1 VEHTLDILEPAQTVV
16 SGEASLA
23 YLGEGLAAQARC
35 VWPAGVR
42 YLLVLASAVAVL
54 EEAALTMLVAGVA
67 GLRQAVELGRKQAN
81 NNEKMGLEEFLDQMA
96 QQAQAGEIQEVQIF
110 VDVVVA
116 KAASLHRRAVEMDE
130 QRVVK
135 THDPQEL

>member
-1 VEHTLDILEPAQTVV
+1 
-16 SGEASLA
+16 
-23 YLGEGLAAQARC
+23 
-35 VWPAGVR
+35 
-42 YLLVLASAVAVL
+42 VAVL

-67 GLRQAVELGRKQAN
+67 VELGREQAN
-81 NNEKMGLEEFLDQMA
+81 NNEKMGLEEFLDRK
-96 QQAQAGEIQEVQIF
+96 AQAAQAAEMQEVSSF

>member
-1 VEHTLDILEPAQTVV
+1 
-16 SGEASLA
+16 
-23 YLGEGLAAQARC
+23 
-35 VWPAGVR
+35 
-42 YLLVLASAVAVL
+42 
-54 EEAALTMLVAGVA
+54 MLVAGVA